1 MTTTGT
7 TTDPTETSGL
17 VIVDDHELL
26 AQSLALSFSRDGIEA
41 TVLRPTTDAEI
52 LDAIAAARPALVL
65 LDLMLGDIGASLP
78 LIEPIRALGA
88 DVVIMTGEENP
99 IAWAECFEAGAGD
112 VVSKAE
118 AFTTLVDRISAIAVG
133 RSAHTEARRADYL
146 ALLREHRETETIRL
160 EPFERLTARE
170 REVLAYLMEGV
181 AAEEIADRT
190 FVALATVRSHIRAI
204 LTKLGVNSQLAAVAA
219 ARRANWTPPPVDG
232 PPSR

>member
-1 MTTTGT
+1 MTGPTTE
-7 TTDPTETSGL
+7 PSGL

-26 AQSLALSFSRDGIEA
+26 AQSLALSFSRDGIAA
-41 TVLRPTTDAEI
+41 TVLTPSTDAAV

-65 LDLMLGDIGASLP
+65 LDLMLGEIGASLP
-78 LIEPIRALGA
+78 LIDPIRALGA

-99 IAWAECFEAGAGD
+99 IAWAECFEAGAAD
-112 VVSKAE
+112 VVSKSE
-118 AFTTLVDRISAIAVG
+118 AFETLVDRISAIAAG
-133 RSAHTEARRADYL
+133 RGAHTEARRAEYL
-146 ALLREHRETETIRL
+146 TMLRQHRQSETVRL

-170 REVLAYLMEGV
+170 REVLAYLMEGI

-219 ARRANWTPPPVDG
+219 ARHAGWSPPPIEE
-232 PPSR
+232 PSIP

>member
-1 MTTTGT
+1 MTTNE
-7 TTDPTETSGL
+7 PCGL

-26 AQSLALSFSRDGIEA
+26 AQSLALAFSRDGIEA
-41 TVLRPTTDAEI
+41 VVLAPTSDAEI
-52 LDAIAAARPALVL
+52 LDAITSTGPALVL
-65 LDLMLGDIGASLP
+65 LDLMLGALGASLP

-99 IAWAECFEAGAGD
+99 IAWAECYEAGASD
-112 VVSKAE
+112 VVSKSE
-118 AFTTLVDRISAIAVG
+118 AFATLVDRISAIAAGQRV
-133 RSAHTEARRADYL
+133 HTEARRAEFL
-146 ALLREHRETETIRL
+146 GMLRDHRQSETVRL

-170 REVLAYLMEGV
+170 REVLAYLLEGV

-219 ARRANWTPPPVDG
+219 ARHARWQPPAIG
-232 PPSR
+232 QTSAG